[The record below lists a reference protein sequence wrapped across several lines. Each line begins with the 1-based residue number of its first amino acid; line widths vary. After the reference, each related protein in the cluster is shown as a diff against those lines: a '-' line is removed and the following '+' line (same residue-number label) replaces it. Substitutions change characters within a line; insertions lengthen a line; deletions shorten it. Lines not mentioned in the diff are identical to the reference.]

1 MKNYKSIALGCALLL
16 GMSCCLTG
24 CTALGKTGNASE
36 TKTEQ
41 QETIEKAK
49 TQDINDVHLRDKDS
63 LYENDDETSVV
74 TMYLTV
80 SQGEFF
86 GGYESYLEGNQQL
99 FGLLILTK
107 WE

>member
-1 MKNYKSIALGCALLL
+1 MKNYKLIALGCALLL

-24 CTALGKTGNASE
+24 CTASGKTGNASE

-63 LYENDDETSVV
+63 LYESRPLPDS
-74 TMYLTV
+74 
-80 SQGEFF
+80 GAPP
-86 GGYESYLEGNQQL
+86 G
-99 FGLLILTK
+99 
-107 WE
+107 WR